1 MGWTSMPLS
10 SMSPHSTP
18 KTYLD
23 AQFTYDRRDA
33 AGKGRA
39 LRVIA
44 SSCLH
49 NKVWYAAVTP
59 STDGVDEPTF
69 AAVCLVSWNPRAKD
83 GYVFGY
89 KDMDEAMGPSEA
101 ACPERILSLL
111 GDTDNASALNWRRRC
126 LDRLAQ
132 RAERPLEHGMHI
144 RLPHPIKFTDGH
156 EGTDF
161 VVHKRG
167 RKIALA
173 KLGSDF
179 AGYRISGLRDM
190 PWSIVPPPTQTR
202 VHKTVFG

>member
-23 AQFTYDRRDA
+23 AQFTNDRRDA
-33 AGKGRA
+33 DGKGRA

-59 STDGVDEPTF
+59 STDGVDGPTF

-89 KDMDEAMGPSEA
+89 KD
-101 ACPERILSLL
+101 
-111 GDTDNASALNWRRRC
+111 SAPLRR
-126 LDRLAQ
+126 
-132 RAERPLEHGMHI
+132 
-144 RLPHPIKFTDGH
+144 
-156 EGTDF
+156 
-161 VVHKRG
+161 
-167 RKIALA
+167 
-173 KLGSDF
+173 
-179 AGYRISGLRDM
+179 
-190 PWSIVPPPTQTR
+190 
-202 VHKTVFG
+202 

>member
-1 MGWTSMPLS
+1 MGWLSMPLS

-18 KTYLD
+18 KAYLD

-33 AGKGRA
+33 DGKGRA

-44 SSCLH
+44 SSCLR
-49 NKVWYAAVTP
+49 NKIWYAAVTP
-59 STDGVDEPTF
+59 SSDGVDGATF
-69 AAVCLVSWNPRAKD
+69 AVVCLVAWNPRAKD
-83 GYVFGY
+83 GFVFAY
-89 KDMDEAMGPSEA
+89 KDMDETMGPNEA
-101 ACPERILSLL
+101 ECPERILALL
-111 GDTDNASALNWRRRC
+111 GETDHASALDWRRRC

-132 RAERPLEHGMHI
+132 RSTRPLEHGMHI
-144 RLPHPIKFTDGH
+144 RLPRTMKFTDGH

-161 VVHKRG
+161 IVHKRG

-173 KLGSDF
+173 KLGSDY

-190 PWSIVPPPTQTR
+190 AWIVVPPPAQTR